1 VDGDAGISEIRNDV
15 VLPRQHIRDF
25 VLEPFAVSLSSGRTQ
40 EPLGTTRSETLHNVK
55 DTKTA
60 IIHSRTP

>member
-1 VDGDAGISEIRNDV
+1 VDGDTGSGEIRHDV
-15 VLPRQHIRDF
+15 VLPRQDVRDL
-25 VLEPFAVSLSSGRTQ
+25 VVKSLAVSLSSGRTQ